1 MKIIYGLF
9 ILLLFSCCNTDSS
22 ENMVQENYVDYLNV
36 IETIYSIA
44 DEIDMKVISDLNFS
58 GGNLYP
64 SANSTKIIQEAC
76 SYCENFYGQFGHHPS
91 FWGWYLNNEIN
102 PIKNDDYAQTRFW
115 RNIWKQVTTKCHSVF
130 PEGKVTISPFVIL
143 DSEERRGFEYLLPEE
158 YEEWWYNT
166 LIETDIDIVMLQ
178 DSGAEHLSFFSLE
191 LREPFLQA
199 FYNACKRAN
208 KDLWVNVESA
218 HVKAS
223 DWDEALSMEWN
234 KNKQWEFVGIDWLR
248 KKLELAAMYG
258 SRIVNWGYFP
268 MMNPVEMLSG
278 MTVEDIDNQYV
289 DCSSRLENYNLYK
302 DYIQD
307 LSESESKLEDYL
319 TLPKI
324 DGTLWYL
331 AGNKYQLTNEKLV
344 EAIRKDIENQ
354 KNAGFSILW
363 LVNTSAYFQ
372 KK

>member
-1 MKIIYGLF
+1 
-9 ILLLFSCCNTDSS
+9 
-22 ENMVQENYVDYLNV
+22 
-36 IETIYSIA
+36 
-44 DEIDMKVISDLNFS
+44 
-58 GGNLYP
+58 
-64 SANSTKIIQEAC
+64 
-76 SYCENFYGQFGHHPS
+76 
-91 FWGWYLNNEIN
+91 
-102 PIKNDDYAQTRFW
+102 
-115 RNIWKQVTTKCHSVF
+115 
-130 PEGKVTISPFVIL
+130 
-143 DSEERRGFEYLLPEE
+143 
-158 YEEWWYNT
+158 
-166 LIETDIDIVMLQ
+166 
-178 DSGAEHLSFFSLE
+178 
-191 LREPFLQA
+191 
-199 FYNACKRAN
+199 
-208 KDLWVNVESA
+208 
-218 HVKAS
+218 
-223 DWDEALSMEWN
+223 
-234 KNKQWEFVGIDWLR
+234 
-248 KKLELAAMYG
+248 MYG